1 MEPLHL
7 LADEIRETFA
17 ERGHRIESAV
27 DMDKAFSRSKR
38 AQSAMSREL
47 VIDAIAEAS
56 SRLGITCRTVTGGA
70 CDIVVISD
78 GVDRRY
84 RVHKASIDPDTGSY
98 DILWTS
104 DAIFLADA
112 EPESLFRV
120 EKWVFGYTV
129 DADGMIVDIFAAHLL
144 GKTDASIPSLI
155 LGPPTVLGTVATPTP
170 PGRGFRPSDEDDLGL
185 DDAEDDDDTGSA
197 GAI

>member
-1 MEPLHL
+1 MESLHL
-7 LADEIRETFA
+7 LADEVRETFA

-70 CDIVVISD
+70 YDIVIISD

-84 RVHKASIDPDTGSY
+84 RVHKANVDPETGSY

-104 DAIFLADA
+104 DSIFLDEA
-112 EPESLFRV
+112 EPDALFRV

-129 DADGMIVDIFAAHLL
+129 DADGMIVDIFAAQLL

-155 LGPPTVLGTVATPTP
+155 LGPPTALGTAATPTP
-170 PGRGFRPSDEDDLGL
+170 PGHGFQPADEDDLGL
-185 DDAEDDDDTGSA
+185 DEDDDTGNL
-197 GAI
+197 GAV